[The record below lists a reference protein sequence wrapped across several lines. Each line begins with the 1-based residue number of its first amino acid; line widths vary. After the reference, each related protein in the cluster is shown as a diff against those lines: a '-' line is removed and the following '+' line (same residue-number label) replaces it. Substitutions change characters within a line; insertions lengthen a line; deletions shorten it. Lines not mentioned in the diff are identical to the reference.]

1 MNMQRNRLEQFILE
15 NRSAFDTVTP
25 GNHLWGAIE
34 QALDANAKQG
44 DLEQFI
50 LQNRAAFDA
59 SEPGARS
66 WTAIEQALNATQKH
80 DELEQFVSTH
90 REAFDTAMPRFRV
103 WAEVDKALHPQEKQR
118 TLKVAPIWRVISIAA
133 SVLLLLVAGAM
144 VGIYITKTQAA
155 DTQRVASL
163 EELSPEYAEM
173 VRYYNEQIDQKVRQV
188 SMQSDDE
195 SVLKDLEAIDQTMK
209 DLEAELQKA
218 PKGAEEQIVSNLIR
232 SYQIKV
238 EILERVLNR
247 IQQSKENLNSED
259 DEISI

>member
-15 NRSAFDTVTP
+15 NRSAFDTATP
-25 GNHLWGAIE
+25 GNHLWDAIE

-50 LQNRAAFDA
+50 LRNRAAFDA
-59 SEPGARS
+59 AEPGEHG
-66 WTAIEQALNATQKH
+66 WTAIEQALNAPQQQ
-80 DELEQFVSTH
+80 DVLEQFVVTN
-90 REAFDTAMPRFRV
+90 REAFDTEIPSFRV
-103 WAEVDKALHPQEKQR
+103 WTEIDKTLHPQEKQR

-133 SVLLLLVAGAM
+133 SVLLLLTVGA
-144 VGIYITKTQAA
+144 VTGIYFTKTQAA
-155 DTQRVASL
+155 KAQTVASL
-163 EELSPEYAEM
+163 SEISPEYAEM
-173 VRYYNEQIDQKVRQV
+173 VRYYNEQIDQKVQQV
-188 SMQSDDE
+188 SMQTDDE
-195 SVLKDLEAIDQTMK
+195 SVLKDLEAIDQTMR